1 MPIISKILKISIVS
15 IFVLFATLSL
25 TQADEVERSSYD
37 KIRFTIS
44 SIYDGLSNFSYYS
57 EDFLNTSFDVY
68 KGNVYINNY
77 CNTQDRFYAI
87 DERQDLYN
95 LLVKNGFGYTTD
107 QIAVVNNQ
115 LNVVSLEIEFLKNL
129 DVYQPYPYGE
139 FENEDGNVVNI
150 FDDKGNP
157 LMFDRLKESFTKAYG
172 LDPTIQS
179 NKERLEG
186 LIKIFADKYSYRF
199 NYYDSTGTVLQGDY
213 ASDECLGG
221 FAAIKNKFNSVIAGY
236 KNLGNLGQDTFGKE
250 SNKLMRKIKEFWTKT
265 KSVADFDNI
274 TKQLQETYNL
284 DENREYSF
292 LDGLTNVLKK
302 HFPTAEKQLKQ
313 FNDTYVDK
321 TNQNKNLG
329 NKTQAK
335 VEQIVMESSSVKQF
349 NQYLNQTSTFEEYA
363 FLQSAIQEVSRQ
375 QTQKQFENLL
385 LNQEAQISDFMA
397 LELASVLDITNQT
410 LISTNDLI
418 KERQEDSLH
427 YNLKMVHEKQCKD
440 E

>member
-1 MPIISKILKISIVS
+1 MSIISKILKISIVS
-15 IFVLFATLSL
+15 IFVLFTSLSL
-25 TQADEVERSSYD
+25 SQAQEAERSSYD

-44 SIYDGLSNFSYYS
+44 SIYDGLSDFSYYS

-77 CNTQDRFYAI
+77 CNTQDRFYAV

-107 QIAVVNNQ
+107 QISVVNNQ
-115 LNVVSLEIEFLKNL
+115 LNVVTLEIEFLKNL
-129 DVYQPYPYGE
+129 DVYQPYAYGE
-139 FENEDGNVVNI
+139 VETEDGKLINK
-150 FDDKGNP
+150 FETQGNP
-157 LMFDRLKESFTKAYG
+157 LMFDRLKETFTKAYG

-186 LIKIFADKYSYRF
+186 LIKVFSDKYSHRF
-199 NYYDSTGTVLQGDY
+199 NYYDSTGKVLKGDY
-213 ASDECLGG
+213 SSDECLGG
-221 FAAIKNKFNSVIAGY
+221 FSAIKNKFNSVVSGY

-250 SNKLMRKIKEFWTKT
+250 SNKLMNKIKEFWTKT
-265 KSVADFDNI
+265 KSVSDFDNI

-284 DENREYSF
+284 DENKEYSF

-335 VEQIVMESSSVKQF
+335 IEQIVMESSSVEQF

-375 QTQKQFENLL
+375 QTQKQFESLL
-385 LNQEAQISDFMA
+385 GNQEAQISDFMA

-418 KERQEDSLH
+418 KETQEGSLY
-427 YNLKMVHEKQCKD
+427 YNLKMVHDKQCKN